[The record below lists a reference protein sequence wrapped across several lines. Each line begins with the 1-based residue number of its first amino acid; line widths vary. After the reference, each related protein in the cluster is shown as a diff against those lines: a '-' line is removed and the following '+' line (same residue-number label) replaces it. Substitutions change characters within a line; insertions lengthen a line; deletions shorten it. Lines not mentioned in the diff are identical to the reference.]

1 MPDDGFLL
9 ELALIGVLILFN
21 GFFAAAEIAL
31 VSARP
36 ARLQALAEA
45 GDRKAQAALRLKKD
59 IDPFLATVQ
68 IGVTLVGTLASAV
81 GGVAAIERLEPLL
94 AAMPYAWVA
103 RLAEP
108 LAVAAVVLAIA
119 YLSLVAG
126 ELLPKSLAVR
136 NAETLARWMAP
147 PVERLSRLA
156 RPGVALLTLS
166 TRLVLRLLGQKE
178 AAPAPFHTLQDLRV
192 IAEEAEEQ
200 GVVEELVSAAV
211 EFHERQVREVM
222 TPRPR
227 ISALRIDATLSEALE
242 VIRDSGHSR
251 FPVYQES
258 LDDVAGFAYA
268 RDVYEVALSGASLD
282 LAALVRPALTVP
294 GWKPATELLED
305 MRQRGTQMAL
315 VVDEHGA
322 LVGLV
327 TLEDLLEVIVGEIR
341 DEHASAEEPARVA
354 PGGSLE
360 VDGGMALHEIND
372 QFELDLPESP
382 HYVTI
387 AGLILERLGRIPV
400 PGDHVEVPPYVL
412 TVLDVEDGRRIRGV
426 RVETVKREAQPV

>member
-1 MPDDGFLL
+1 MPDDGFLV
-9 ELALIGVLILFN
+9 ELALIGVLILLN
-21 GFFAAAEIAL
+21 GFFAASEIAL

-45 GDRKAQAALRLKKD
+45 GDRKAQAALRLKKN

-94 AAMPYAWVA
+94 AAIPNAWVA

-108 LAVAAVVLAIA
+108 LAVATVVIAIA

-126 ELLPKSLAVR
+126 ELVPKSLALR
-136 NAETLARWMAP
+136 NAETFARWMAP
-147 PVERLSRLA
+147 LVEGLSRLA
-156 RPGVALLTLS
+156 RPAVALLTAS
-166 TRLVLRLLGQKE
+166 SRLVLRLLRQKE
-178 AAPAPFHTLQDLRV
+178 AAPAPFHTLQDLRA

-200 GVVEELVSAAV
+200 GVVDELVSAAV

-227 ISALRIDATLSEALE
+227 IAAVRLDATLAEALE

-251 FPVYQES
+251 FPVYEES

-268 RDVYEVALSGASLD
+268 RDVYEVALSGGRLD
-282 LAALVRPALTVP
+282 LPLLVRPALTVP
-294 GWKPATELLED
+294 EWKPATELLED

-322 LVGLV
+322 LVGLA

-341 DEHASAEEPARVA
+341 DEHTSSDEPARVSA
-354 PGGSLE
+354 AGSLE
-360 VDGGMALHEIND
+360 LDGGMALHEIND
-372 QFELDLPESP
+372 QFDLNLPESP

-387 AGLILERLGRIPV
+387 AGLILDRLGRIPA
-400 PGDHVEVPPYVL
+400 PGDRVQVPPHVL
-412 TVLDVEDGRRIRGV
+412 TVLDVEDGRRITGV
-426 RVETVKREAQPV
+426 RVETPREAQPV